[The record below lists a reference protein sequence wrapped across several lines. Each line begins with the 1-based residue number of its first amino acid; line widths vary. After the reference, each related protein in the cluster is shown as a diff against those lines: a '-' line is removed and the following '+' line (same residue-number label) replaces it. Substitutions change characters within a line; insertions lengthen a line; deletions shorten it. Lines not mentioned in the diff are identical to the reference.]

1 MTTPH
6 TSPRSGLPNSLLD
19 NPLLG
24 TWIGFEETGRVR
36 LATGKVE
43 IGQGVLTALAQ
54 IAAEELDVS
63 PARLRIVSGETP
75 TSPREGFT
83 SGSNSIAVS
92 GSSIRLVCAE
102 VRALF
107 LRYVADRLACPIG
120 ALTIDDG
127 RFLRAGRH
135 IGQDYWSIAGEID
148 LARSATGDAAPKP
161 PSSYR
166 IVGQSVPRLDL
177 AAKLAG
183 SAFIHDLA
191 PENLLHARMLR
202 RPWSGAR
209 LADFDEA
216 AVRRAAGAPI
226 DIVRAGDLVAFTS
239 DDEVAAMRAAQTARG
254 LAAWAGGAKPS
265 SDAGEP
271 NWIRD
276 QRTRDRIV
284 ETGAAA
290 GVAGNRVVEA
300 SFSRPFLAY
309 GSIGPSCALAEFKD
323 GKLTVWTHS
332 QGVFELRRWLAHALG
347 IDPMHVTVLHR
358 QGAGCYGHNSADDVA
373 FDAAFVAMRM
383 PNRTVRV
390 QWTREDEFSAAPMG
404 SAMVVGLRAVLD
416 ANARPADWTIE
427 IWSPVHAQRPGM
439 NGHANLLG
447 AEALPDAP
455 PPPAEINDVADE
467 AGGGATRNA
476 QALYDLPRHKLV
488 HHLLPD
494 VPVRTSSLRGLGAF
508 ANVFAIESFMDE
520 LAEIAGED
528 PVAYR
533 LSLMSDPRGR
543 RVIETAAEMA
553 DWFRATAG
561 DGRAR
566 GLGFARYKNRAA
578 YAAVVAEV
586 EVDEQVRLTRVWAAV
601 DAGLVVNPDGAAN
614 QIEGGIIQAASWTL
628 KEGVRFADG
637 RVASDSWESYPILHF
652 SEVPEIDIRFIEA
665 RHQPALGLGEASL
678 GPTAAAIGN
687 AVTRALGRRIR
698 ALPLTRERI
707 MATLLAEN

>member
-271 NWIRD
+271 SWIWD

-455 PPPAEINDVADE
+455 PPAEINDVADE
-467 AGGGATRNA
+467 AGGGATA
-476 QALYDLPRHKLV
+476 QRAGALRPAGG
-488 HHLLPD
+488 
-494 VPVRTSSLRGLGAF
+494 TSSSIICFPTFRCAPRRC
-508 ANVFAIESFMDE
+508 
-520 LAEIAGED
+520 AGWVLS
-528 PVAYR
+528 PTSSPSSPSWTSSPR
-533 LSLMSDPRGR
+533 SPGRIRSPTGSSLMSDPRGR

-553 DWFRATAG
+553 NWTARRRAMA
-561 DGRAR
+561 A
-566 GLGFARYKNRAA
+566 RAA
-578 YAAVVAEV
+578 SASPA
-586 EVDEQVRLTRVWAAV
+586 TRTAPPMPRWWRRSRSMSRSVSSAYGRPSTPASSSIPTARQTRSR
-601 DAGLVVNPDGAAN
+601 AGSSRRRAGP
-614 QIEGGIIQAASWTL
+614 L
-628 KEGVRFADG
+628 KERVRFADG

>member
-1 MTTPH
+1 
-6 TSPRSGLPNSLLD
+6 
-19 NPLLG
+19 
-24 TWIGFEETGRVR
+24 VR

-83 SGSNSIAVS
+83 SGSNSIAIS

-102 VRALF
+102 VRTLF

-120 ALTIDDG
+120 ALAIEDG

-135 IGQDYWSIAGEID
+135 IGQDYWSIAEEVD
-148 LARSATGDAAPKP
+148 LARPAAGDAAPKP
-161 PSSYR
+161 PSNYR
-166 IVGQSVPRLDL
+166 IVGQSLSRLDL
-177 AAKLAG
+177 ADKVTGA
-183 SAFIHDLA
+183 AFIHDLA
-191 PENLLHARMLR
+191 PDDVLHARMLR
-202 RPWSGAR
+202 RPWPGAR

-216 AVRRAAGAPI
+216 AVRRAAGAPV
-226 DIVRAGDLVAFTS
+226 DIVRDGDLVAFTS
-239 DDEVAAMRAAQTARG
+239 DDEVAVMRAAQSARG
-254 LAAWAGGAKPS
+254 LAVWTGGAQPP

-271 NWIRD
+271 NWIRS
-276 QRTRDRIV
+276 QHARDRIV
-284 ETGAAA
+284 ETGAVVGA
-290 GVAGNRVVEA
+290 AGNRVVEA
-300 SFSRPFLAY
+300 SFSRPFLTY
-309 GSIGPSCALAEFKD
+309 GSIGPSCALAEYRD
-323 GKLTVWTHS
+323 GALTVWTHS
-332 QGVFELRRWLAHALG
+332 QGVFELRKWLAHALH
-347 IDPMHVTVLHR
+347 IDPAQVTVLHR
-358 QGAGCYGHNSADDVA
+358 QGAGCYGHNSADDAA
-373 FDAAFVAMRM
+373 FDAAFVAMRT

-416 ANARPADWTIE
+416 ANSRPADWTIE

-439 NGHANLLG
+439 NGSANLLG

-455 PPPAEINDVADE
+455 SPPAEINDVADD

-488 HHLLPD
+488 HHLLPH

-520 LAEIAGED
+520 LAETAGED

-543 RVIETAAEMA
+543 QVIETAAEMA
-553 DWFRATAG
+553 DWFGTTAH

-566 GLGFARYKNRAA
+566 GFGFARYKNRAA

-601 DAGLVVNPDGAAN
+601 DAGLVINPDGAAN

-652 SEVPEIDIRFIEA
+652 SEVPEIDIRFIES
-665 RHQPALGLGEASL
+665 RHQPTLGLGEASL

-687 AVTRALGRRIR
+687 AVARTLGRRIR

>member
-1 MTTPH
+1 VTTPH
-6 TSPRSGLPNSLLD
+6 TGPRSGLPNSLLD

-83 SGSNSIAVS
+83 SGQQFDCRIGQLHSP
-92 GSSIRLVCAE
+92 G
-102 VRALF
+102 
-107 LRYVADRLACPIG
+107 LRRGAG
-120 ALTIDDG
+120 ALSS
-127 RFLRAGRH
+127 LRRGSPRVPH
-135 IGQDYWSIAGEID
+135 WSSD
-148 LARSATGDAAPKP
+148 HRRRPLPARRPSYRSGLLVDRRRDRPCALRDRRCGSKS

-271 NWIRD
+271 NWLRD

-347 IDPMHVTVLHR
+347 IDPTHVTVLHR
-358 QGAGCYGHNSADDVA
+358 RAP
-373 FDAAFVAMRM
+373 AATATTRPTTSRSMPPSSQCARRTARCVCNGRVRMSSQPRPWDRPWSWACARCSMPMR
-383 PNRTVRV
+383 
-390 QWTREDEFSAAPMG
+390 
-404 SAMVVGLRAVLD
+404 
-416 ANARPADWTIE
+416 ARPIGR
-427 IWSPVHAQRPGM
+427 SRS
-439 NGHANLLG
+439 G
-447 AEALPDAP
+447 ARSTPS
-455 PPPAEINDVADE
+455 
-467 AGGGATRNA
+467 
-476 QALYDLPRHKLV
+476 
-488 HHLLPD
+488 
-494 VPVRTSSLRGLGAF
+494 VRA
-508 ANVFAIESFMDE
+508 
-520 LAEIAGED
+520 
-528 PVAYR
+528 
-533 LSLMSDPRGR
+533 
-543 RVIETAAEMA
+543 
-553 DWFRATAG
+553 
-561 DGRAR
+561 
-566 GLGFARYKNRAA
+566 
-578 YAAVVAEV
+578 
-586 EVDEQVRLTRVWAAV
+586 
-601 DAGLVVNPDGAAN
+601 
-614 QIEGGIIQAASWTL
+614 
-628 KEGVRFADG
+628 
-637 RVASDSWESYPILHF
+637 
-652 SEVPEIDIRFIEA
+652 
-665 RHQPALGLGEASL
+665 
-678 GPTAAAIGN
+678 
-687 AVTRALGRRIR
+687 
-698 ALPLTRERI
+698 
-707 MATLLAEN
+707 

>member
-1 MTTPH
+1 VTAP
-6 TSPRSGLPNSLLD
+6 SKSLPKSLLD
-19 NPLLG
+19 NPVLG

-54 IAAEELDVS
+54 IAAEELDVT

-92 GSSIRLVCAE
+92 GASIRLVCAE
-102 VRALF
+102 VRTLF
-107 LRYVADRLACPIG
+107 LRHVADRLGCPVG
-120 ALTIDDG
+120 ALSIDDG

-135 IGQDYWSIAGEID
+135 IGQDYWSITGEVD
-148 LARSATGDAAPKP
+148 LARPAAGDGVPKP
-161 PSSYR
+161 PSKYR
-166 IVGQSVPRLDL
+166 ILGQRLSRLDL
-177 AAKLAG
+177 AEKVTGA
-183 SAFIHDLA
+183 AFIHDLT
-191 PENLLHARMLR
+191 PDNVLHARMLR
-202 RPWSGAR
+202 RPWPGAR

-226 DIVRAGDLVAFTS
+226 DILRAGDLVAFTS
-239 DDEVAAMRAAQTARG
+239 DDEVAVMRAAQSTRA
-254 LAAWAGGAKPS
+254 LAVWTGGAKPS
-265 SDAGEP
+265 ADAGEP
-271 NWIRD
+271 DWILG

-290 GVAGNRVVEA
+290 DATGNRVVEA
-300 SFSRPFLAY
+300 RFSRPFLAY
-309 GSIGPSCALAEFKD
+309 GSIGPSCALAQCKD
-323 GKLTVWTHS
+323 GALTVWTHS
-332 QGVFELRRWLAHALG
+332 QGVFELRKWLAHALD
-347 IDPMHVTVLHR
+347 IEPAHVTVFHR
-358 QGAGCYGHNSADDVA
+358 QGAGCYGHNSADDAA
-373 FDAAFVAMRM
+373 FDAAFVAVRV

-416 ANARPADWTIE
+416 ANSRLADWTIDV
-427 IWSPVHAQRPGM
+427 WSPVHAERPGM
-439 NGHANLLG
+439 NGRANLLG

-455 PPPAEINDVADE
+455 PPPADINDVADD

-476 QALYDLPRHKLV
+476 HALYDLPRHKLV

-543 RVIETAAEMA
+543 RVIETAAEMGS
-553 DWFRATAG
+553 WFDTPARE
-561 DGRAR
+561 GRAR
-566 GLGFARYKNRAA
+566 GFGFARYKNRAA

-586 EVDEQVRLTRVWAAV
+586 EVDEQVRLTRVWASV
-601 DAGLVVNPDGAAN
+601 DAGLVINPDGAAN

-628 KEGVRFADG
+628 KESVRFADG

-665 RHQPALGLGEASL
+665 RHQPTLGLGEASL

-687 AVTRALGRRIR
+687 AVARTLGRRIR

-707 MATLLAEN
+707 MATLLAEK

>member
-1 MTTPH
+1 VTAP
-6 TSPRSGLPNSLLD
+6 SKNLPKSLLD

-54 IAAEELDVS
+54 IAAEELDVT
-63 PARLRIVSGETP
+63 PARLRVVSGETP

-92 GSSIRLVCAE
+92 GASIRLVCAE
-102 VRALF
+102 VRTLF
-107 LRYVADRLACPIG
+107 LRHVADRLACPVG
-120 ALTIDDG
+120 ALSIEDG
-127 RFLRAGRH
+127 RFMRAGRH
-135 IGQDYWSIAGEID
+135 VGQDYWSIARDID
-148 LARSATGDAAPKP
+148 LARPAAADAAPKP
-161 PSSYR
+161 PSNYR
-166 IVGQSVPRLDL
+166 IVGQSLPRLDL
-177 AAKLAG
+177 ADKVAG
-183 SAFIHDLA
+183 AAFIHDLA
-191 PENLLHARMLR
+191 PDNLLHARMLR
-202 RPWSGAR
+202 RPWPGAR
-209 LADFDEA
+209 LTDLDET

-226 DIVRAGDLVAFTS
+226 DILRAGDLVAFTS
-239 DDEVAAMRAAQTARG
+239 DDELAVMRAAQSARE
-254 LAAWAGGAKPS
+254 LAVWTGGAMPPA
-265 SDAGEP
+265 DAGEP
-271 NWIRD
+271 DWIRS
-276 QRTRDRIV
+276 QRARDRIV
-284 ETGAAA
+284 ETGTAAA
-290 GVAGNRVVEA
+290 PAGNRVVEA
-300 SFSRPFLAY
+300 TFSRPFLAY
-309 GSIGPSCALAEFKD
+309 GSIGPSCALAQNKS

-332 QGVFELRRWLAHALG
+332 QGVFELHKWLSHALG
-347 IDPMHVTVLHR
+347 MDAADVTVLHR
-358 QGAGCYGHNSADDVA
+358 QGAGCYGHNSADDAA
-373 FDAAFVAMRM
+373 FDAAFVAMRT
-383 PNRTVRV
+383 PDRTVRV

-416 ANARPADWTIE
+416 AHSRPADWTID

-439 NGHANLLG
+439 NGRANLLG

-455 PPPAEINDVADE
+455 SPAAEINDVADD
-467 AGGGATRNA
+467 AGGGATRNG

-533 LSLMSDPRGR
+533 LSLMSDPRAR
-543 RVIETAAEMA
+543 QVIETAAGMG
-553 DWFRATAG
+553 DWFGTPAR

-566 GLGFARYKNRAA
+566 GFGFARYKNRAA

-586 EVDEQVRLTRVWAAV
+586 EVDEEVRLTRVWAAV
-601 DAGLVVNPDGAAN
+601 DAGLVINPDGAAN

-637 RVASDSWESYPILHF
+637 RVASDSWESYPILRF
-652 SEVPEIDIRFIEA
+652 SEVPEIDIRFIDA
-665 RHQPALGLGEASL
+665 RDQPTLGLGEASL

-687 AVTRALGRRIR
+687 AVARALGKRVR